1 MFQPGSAPSLS
12 LTRRSSLLLSRLAE
26 ATSLEGHWIYFG
38 PQSGWTTVE
47 LKKYPVQVSTTGLQ
61 LHSSVKAQDMCTF
74 SVALMSG
81 GT

>member
-1 MFQPGSAPSLS
+1 MIQPGSAPSLS

-47 LKKYPVQVSTTGLQ
+47 LKKYPVKVSTTPFINAMACILAGDIVTQ
-61 LHSSVKAQDMCTF
+61 LSY
-74 SVALMSG
+74 
-81 GT
+81 